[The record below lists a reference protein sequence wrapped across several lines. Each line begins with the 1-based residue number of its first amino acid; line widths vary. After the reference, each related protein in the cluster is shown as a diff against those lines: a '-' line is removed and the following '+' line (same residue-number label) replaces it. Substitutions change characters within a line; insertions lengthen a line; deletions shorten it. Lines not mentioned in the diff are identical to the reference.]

1 MMVEVFDEF
10 IINTQKEREIVLI
23 VDESH
28 LERDSDLADE
38 VIDLINICNA

>member
-1 MMVEVFDEF
+1 MSLLLTF
-10 IINTQKEREIVLI
+10 QKEREIVLI

-38 VIDLINICNA
+38 VIDLITT